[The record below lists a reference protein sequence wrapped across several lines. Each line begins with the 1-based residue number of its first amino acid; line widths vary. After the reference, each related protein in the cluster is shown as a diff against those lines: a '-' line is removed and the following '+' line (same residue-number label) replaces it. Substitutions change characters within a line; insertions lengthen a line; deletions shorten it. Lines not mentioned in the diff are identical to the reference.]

1 MLKKAKKAKKP
12 VVYHTHTTYEDFR
25 GSVKFSN
32 QLAPIIKF
40 WVKKL
45 YNNAD
50 YLITPTE
57 YTKKLI
63 EKKYLKSPKEIRVIS
78 NGVSNKKF
86 SEKDQ
91 LKDKFLTGTSLSLT
105 NSAGDLTLEGSIT
118 SYNVSPQAIQSNEVA
133 AQNRLTIS
141 VNVKFT
147 NLKDE
152 KQNFET
158 TFSRY
163 ADFQSNIN
171 INTIEEQLITEIN
184 EQLADDIFNKAVINW

>member
-1 MLKKAKKAKKP
+1 LKAGQ
-12 VVYHTHTTYEDFR
+12 HTIFNHRSTAVCLVLAVLILFSTACKVNYSMTGASISPD
-25 GSVKFSN
+25 VKTIDIRYFQKTAALGPSN
-32 QLAPIIKF
+32 LSQTF
-40 WVKKL
+40 
-45 YNNAD
+45 
-50 YLITPTE
+50 TE
-57 YTKKLI
+57 K
-63 EKKYLKSPKEIRVIS
+63 
-78 NGVSNKKF
+78 
-86 SEKDQ
+86 

-105 NSAGDLTLEGSIT
+105 NATGDLTLEGAII
-118 SYNVSPQAIQSNEVA
+118 SYNISPQAIQSNEVA

-163 ADFQSNIN
+163 ADFQSSVNIN
-171 INTIEEQLITEIN
+171 SIEEQLITEIN

>member
-1 MLKKAKKAKKP
+1 MKTGQ
-12 VVYHTHTTYEDFR
+12 HTIFNLRSTAICLTM
-25 GSVKFSN
+25 SI
-32 QLAPIIKF
+32 LI
-40 WVKKL
+40 L
-45 YNNAD
+45 LNNACKVNYSMTGASISPD
-50 YLITPTE
+50 VKTIDIRYFQKTAALGPSNLSQTFTE
-57 YTKKLI
+57 K
-63 EKKYLKSPKEIRVIS
+63 
-78 NGVSNKKF
+78 
-86 SEKDQ
+86 

-171 INTIEEQLITEIN
+171 INSIEEQLITEIN